1 MKSRFEKARKALI
14 FWTLWIGL
22 GAVAGAA
29 CMLIDPSGKIMGMDA
44 MLPFFQ
50 KMPLA
55 DVLFQ
60 NFVFSGISLL
70 IVNGLTNLTAAVL
83 LLRRKHAGVVLGG
96 FFGITL
102 MLWICVQF
110 WLLSTNVM
118 STLYFLFGLAQALT
132 GYAAWVF
139 ERQETFAVRRE
150 DDPQIGTNP
159 KRLVVYFSRMGYV
172 RRKAFEEAARTGA
185 EVYEIQAAER
195 TEGTL
200 GFWWCGRYAMHR
212 WPMPIRPVTV
222 DLTAYEHVTICSPIW
237 AFAMAAPVRAFCQ
250 AASGK
255 IREADY
261 LLVHFSP
268 ASYEN
273 AADEM
278 DRLLGLKR
286 TGFRSFVCRTGRFR
300 EMPKKPSAHLPA

>member
-83 LLRRKHAGVVLGG
+83 LLRRKHTGVVLGE

-102 MLWICVQF
+102 MLWICIQF
-110 WLLSTNVM
+110 WLFPPNVM

-139 ERQETFAVRRE
+139 ERQETFAVHRE

-185 EVYEIQAAER
+185 EVYEIQSAER

-237 AFAMAAPVRAFCQ
+237 AFALAAPVRAFCQ

-300 EMPKKPSAHLPA
+300 EMQKKPSAHLPA

>member
-1 MKSRFEKARKALI
+1 
-14 FWTLWIGL
+14 
-22 GAVAGAA
+22 
-29 CMLIDPSGKIMGMDA
+29 
-44 MLPFFQ
+44 
-50 KMPLA
+50 
-55 DVLFQ
+55 
-60 NFVFSGISLL
+60 
-70 IVNGLTNLTAAVL
+70 
-83 LLRRKHAGVVLGG
+83 
-96 FFGITL
+96 
-102 MLWICVQF
+102 
-110 WLLSTNVM
+110 
-118 STLYFLFGLAQALT
+118 
-132 GYAAWVF
+132 
-139 ERQETFAVRRE
+139 
-150 DDPQIGTNP
+150 
-159 KRLVVYFSRMGYV
+159 MGYV

-185 EVYEIQAAER
+185 EVCEIQAAER

-237 AFAMAAPVRAFCQ
+237 AFALAAPVRAFCQ

-300 EMPKKPSAHLPA
+300 EMPKKPSVHFPA

>member
-102 MLWICVQF
+102 MLWICIQF
-110 WLLSTNVM
+110 WLLPTNVM

-185 EVYEIQAAER
+185 EVYEIQSAER

-237 AFAMAAPVRAFCQ
+237 AFALAAPVRAFCQ

-286 TGFRSFVCRTGRFR
+286 TGFRSFVCRMGRFR
-300 EMPKKPSAHLPA
+300 ERPKKPSAHLPA

>member
-1 MKSRFEKARKALI
+1 
-14 FWTLWIGL
+14 
-22 GAVAGAA
+22 
-29 CMLIDPSGKIMGMDA
+29 
-44 MLPFFQ
+44 
-50 KMPLA
+50 
-55 DVLFQ
+55 
-60 NFVFSGISLL
+60 VFSGISLL

-102 MLWICVQF
+102 MLWICIQF
-110 WLLSTNVM
+110 WLFPTNVM
-118 STLYFLFGLAQALT
+118 STLYFFFGLAQALT

-139 ERQETFAVRRE
+139 EQQETFAVHRE

-172 RRKAFEEAARTGA
+172 RRKAFEEAACTGA

-237 AFAMAAPVRAFCQ
+237 AFALAAPVRAFCQ

-300 EMPKKPSAHLPA
+300 ERPKKPSVHFPA

>member
-110 WLLSTNVM
+110 WLLPTNMM

-185 EVYEIQAAER
+185 EVYEIQSAER

-237 AFAMAAPVRAFCQ
+237 AFALAAPVRAFCQ

-261 LLVHFSP
+261 LLVHFNP

>member
-14 FWTLWIGL
+14 FWMLWIGL

-50 KMPLA
+50 KMPLV

-102 MLWICVQF
+102 MLWICIQF
-110 WLLSTNVM
+110 WLLPTNVM

-150 DDPQIGTNP
+150 DDPRIGTNP

-185 EVYEIQAAER
+185 EVYEIQSAER

-237 AFAMAAPVRAFCQ
+237 AFALAAPVRAFCQ

-300 EMPKKPSAHLPA
+300 ERPKKPSAHLSA

>member
-102 MLWICVQF
+102 MLWICIQF
-110 WLLSTNVM
+110 WLFPTNVM

-139 ERQETFAVRRE
+139 EQQETFAVRRE

-237 AFAMAAPVRAFCQ
+237 AFALAAPVRAFCQ

-286 TGFRSFVCRTGRFR
+286 TGFRSFVCRMGRFR
-300 EMPKKPSAHLPA
+300 ERPKKPSAHLPA

>member
-102 MLWICVQF
+102 MLWICIQF
-110 WLLSTNVM
+110 WLFPTNVM

-139 ERQETFAVRRE
+139 EQQETFAVRRE

-237 AFAMAAPVRAFCQ
+237 AFALAAPVRAFCQ

-300 EMPKKPSAHLPA
+300 EMPKKPSVHFPA

>member
-83 LLRRKHAGVVLGG
+83 LLRRKHAGVLLGG

-102 MLWICVQF
+102 MLWICIQF
-110 WLLSTNVM
+110 WLLPPNVM
-118 STLYFLFGLAQALT
+118 STLYFLFGLAQTLT

-139 ERQETFAVRRE
+139 EQQETFAVRRE

-185 EVYEIQAAER
+185 EVCEIQAAER

-237 AFAMAAPVRAFCQ
+237 AFALAAPVRAFCQ

-300 EMPKKPSAHLPA
+300 EMPKKPSVHFPA

>member
-1 MKSRFEKARKALI
+1 
-14 FWTLWIGL
+14 
-22 GAVAGAA
+22 
-29 CMLIDPSGKIMGMDA
+29 MLIYGIIFPRWRVA
-44 MLPFFQ
+44 
-50 KMPLA
+50 A
-55 DVLFQ
+55 DVSLGSWKIFRRFFPSLFRPIIASAGRKCYTAPAIIPLL
-60 NFVFSGISLL
+60 FLSPSLISF
-70 IVNGLTNLTAAVL
+70 
-83 LLRRKHAGVVLGG
+83 KSS
-96 FFGITL
+96 FGH
-102 MLWICVQF
+102 
-110 WLLSTNVM
+110 SH
-118 STLYFLFGLAQALT
+118 FLFGLAQALT

-185 EVYEIQAAER
+185 EVYEIQSAER

-237 AFAMAAPVRAFCQ
+237 AFALAAPVRAFCQ

-255 IREADY
+255 IWEADY

-300 EMPKKPSAHLPA
+300 EMPKKPSVHFPA